1 MKLSINNPIWE
12 KMIKGQLHCSKKD
25 FLISIFLFVV
35 RKSYEIQKITLEEAK
50 AEVYNFFVKH
60 SDQYDLDKLIIE

>member
-1 MKLSINNPIWE
+1 MELSINNPVWE
-12 KMIKGQLHCSKKD
+12 QMVKGQLNCSKKD

-50 AEVYNFFVKH
+50 EEVYNFFVKH
-60 SDQYDLDKLIIE
+60 SDQYDLDKLISK